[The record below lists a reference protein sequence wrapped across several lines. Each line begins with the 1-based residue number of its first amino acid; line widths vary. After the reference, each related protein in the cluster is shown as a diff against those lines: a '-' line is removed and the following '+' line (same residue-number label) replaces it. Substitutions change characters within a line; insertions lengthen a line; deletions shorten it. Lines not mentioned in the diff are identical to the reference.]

1 MSEDFSVNCSLCKE
15 FDSTRYREYPGSKG
29 YCNSKNMILYSLEQK
44 CCIDFVGAIPK
55 IEVVQID

>member
-1 MSEDFSVNCSLCKE
+1 MSNDFTVNCSFCEE
-15 FDSTRYREYPGSKG
+15 FDGTRYLEYTGSKG

-55 IEVVQID
+55 IEVLASD